1 MYEKRVLHQ
10 ITDFV
15 EPQQVYNK
23 HQSGYRRNHSTATL
37 LSKLYDGIKIA
48 RKQSELTMTVF
59 TYYSKAF
66 DTIDLF
72 TLIQKMHSLNFF
84 TDFLY
89 WVFNYL
95 THAQHFVQIDSNCSS
110 LLTAKYGVPQGSI
123 LGPILFNLCVAGMS
137 SITPNS
143 NCIQYADDLTL
154 YRSCKINKKDTC
166 IKELIKDLTLIAKW
180 SIETNLVFDNG
191 KTKFMLIASK
201 QLSVRHKLKDKQL
214 QICCNNTELERVTE
228 WKLLGLTIDENLTLN
243 NHISKILKDSYSH
256 LSILKKLKRY
266 TSQSVRRQLVESL
279 IFSRLDFCNNLFI
292 DLPQY
297 QVRRMIKLQK
307 SCASFVKDKFCSIED
322 MVSLKWLRVPE
333 RIDLTVL
340 KMTFKSVL
348 NERMP
353 SNFQISIKEKK
364 RELRAATETTKLT
377 LTSEFYQI
385 CNNTI

>member
-166 IKELIKDLTLIAKW
+166 IKELEKDLTSIAKW
-180 SIETNLVFDNG
+180 SIETNLVFNIG
-191 KTKFMLIASK
+191 KTKLMLIASK
-201 QLSVRHKLKDKQL
+201 QLLTRHKLKDEQL

-266 TSQSVRRQLVESL
+266 TSQSVRKQLVESL

-307 SCASFVKDKFCSIED
+307 SCASFVNDKFCSIED
-322 MVSLKWLRVPE
+322 MVSLKWLLVPE

-340 KMTFKSVL
+340 KMTFKSLL